1 MQKEEIKDTIFKKD
15 SIATKQVKSQPGINL
30 TTMYRIC
37 VNEIG
42 NCHPITPTLTNE
54 KHHLVSG
61 LKNGYHCISMDQIYL
76 WLKYT
81 LDKHRKVVCS
91 KWSAKLGPETC
102 TPETV
107 WPPFSAPHRVAM
119 STLNTPQP
127 HSPDAAQFLSVDCI
141 ACVNIGCE
149 QHIGTTEA
157 RDQPQPAAPNF
168 QPTWLLISPPELPA
182 PHAPQR

>member
-42 NCHPITPTLTNE
+42 NCYPITETLTNE

-76 WLKYT
+76 
-81 LDKHRKVVCS
+81 
-91 KWSAKLGPETC
+91 
-102 TPETV
+102 
-107 WPPFSAPHRVAM
+107 
-119 STLNTPQP
+119 
-127 HSPDAAQFLSVDCI
+127 
-141 ACVNIGCE
+141 
-149 QHIGTTEA
+149 
-157 RDQPQPAAPNF
+157 
-168 QPTWLLISPPELPA
+168 
-182 PHAPQR
+182 